1 MSTNTKGRKRWYQK
15 ADIRSVALYVLLL
28 VLMEIVLLI
37 STGFFQLSEDTR
49 RVLETVQPWIVI
61 AASGIFLFF
70 YSRFWIKQYKK
81 PTDLLNDYLE
91 SSPTIHYELRKD
103 GKNYQVHWASRN
115 AEQILGY
122 SLDEITATNWWF
134 DNLHPEDRSSVV
146 KKALRA
152 VDEPEFVQEYRF
164 RHKQGHYIW
173 VRDEIRQV
181 DSSGNRLKGS
191 WVNISSDFN
200 FAQDN
205 GLDVKG
211 AAVTIGLADID
222 KAHKI
227 VALDSTFAK
236 IVGLATEQAT
246 GLQLEDLLT
255 RTDHSPQQT
264 KFPLDTSIK
273 VVGRRPDQSRFVA
286 YLSLKRSH
294 DAQDQLI
301 ACLTDLTELNQQRQS
316 LYKVAFFDE
325 LTGLPNLN
333 SLRKDFHSLLDQL
346 PDDRLAAVLSLNVD
360 DFHRIN
366 DSFGYHVGDKTIQR
380 IAKRLK
386 EALPFGNKLY
396 AAGGDEFVILINNIT
411 EYIDVQTITEN
422 ILDVFK
428 HKFIIDAHAQFS
440 LSCSAGASIYP
451 LDGYDGE
458 RLLAQANSAMN
469 NAKYTHAKE
478 LVLFQQDIAQASI
491 QHLQLEADI
500 PEAMNKRQ
508 LELFYQPILNFNK
521 EIIGAEALLRWN
533 HPEHG
538 LLSPHQFLQDA
549 DKAGQLDTIGVW
561 ALESV
566 AQQVKRWRANDHDV
580 KCVCINASTSQ
591 LTYSFIEKLDQL
603 CEEDPSLNDILEIE
617 ITESVLN
624 EPEFSVVGI
633 LERIAALGVK
643 ITIDDFG
650 TGFASLSFL
659 NDYPIHKIKI
669 DRTFVD
675 EITLNNK
682 TRRMVES
689 IVKLAAEIGVEVQ
702 AEGIETEA
710 QFELLAETGC
720 HSWQGNLIH
729 PAKPVN
735 ELF

>member
-1 MSTNTKGRKRWYQK
+1 MSTNTKGHKRWYQR
-15 ADIRSVALYVLLL
+15 ADVCSVALYVLLL
-28 VLMEIVLLI
+28 VLMELALLI
-37 STGFFQLSEDTR
+37 SAGFLQLSEDTQQM
-49 RVLETVQPWIVI
+49 LGTVQPWIVI
-61 AASGIFLFF
+61 AISGVFLFF
-70 YSRFWIKQYKK
+70 YARFWMKHYKK
-81 PTDLLNDYLE
+81 PTELLNEYLE
-91 SSPTIHYELRKD
+91 NSPTIHYELRKY
-103 GKNYQVHWASRN
+103 GKNYQVHWASKN

-122 SLDEITATNWWF
+122 SLDEITTSNWWF
-134 DNLHPEDRSSVV
+134 NNLHPDDRSSVV

-164 RHKQGHYIW
+164 RHKHGHYIW

-181 DSSGNRLKGS
+181 DSSGHRLKGS

-200 FAQDN
+200 FAQGN
-205 GLDVKG
+205 GLEVKN

-222 KAHKI
+222 NTHKI
-227 VALDSTFAK
+227 IAVDSSFAE
-236 IVGLATEQAT
+236 IVGFPKEQAT
-246 GLQLEDLLT
+246 GLRLEDFLT
-255 RTDHSPQQT
+255 RTDQAPQQP

-286 YLSLKRSH
+286 YLSLKRCR
-294 DAQDQLI
+294 DNQDQLI

-316 LYKVAFFDE
+316 LYKTAFFDE

-346 PDDRLAAVLSLNVD
+346 PDDRLAAVLSINID
-360 DFHRIN
+360 EFHRIN
-366 DSFGYHVGDKTIQR
+366 DTFGYHIGDKTIQR

-396 AAGGDEFVILINNIT
+396 AGGGDEFVILINNIT

-422 ILDVFK
+422 ILEIFK
-428 HKFIIDAHAQFS
+428 HKFIIDAHAQFN

-469 NAKYTHAKE
+469 NAKYTHANE
-478 LVLFQQDIAQASI
+478 LVLFQQDIAQTSI

-500 PEAMNKRQ
+500 PEALSKGQ

-533 HPEHG
+533 HPERG

-549 DKAGQLDTIGVW
+549 DKAGHLDAIGVW
-561 ALESV
+561 VLENV
-566 AQQVKRWRANDHDV
+566 AQQITQWRTQSHSLY
-580 KCVCINASTSQ
+580 CVCINASTSQ
-591 LTYSFIEKLDQL
+591 LSYNFIGKLDQL
-603 CEEDPSLNDILEIE
+603 CTDDPSLHEILEIE

-624 EPEFSVVGI
+624 EPEPSVIGI
-633 LERIAALGVK
+633 LERIAALGIK
-643 ITIDDFG
+643 MTIDDFG

-669 DRTFVD
+669 DRSFVD
-675 EITLNNK
+675 EITLNDK

-689 IVKLAAEIGVEVQ
+689 IVKLATELNVQVQ

-710 QFELLAETGC
+710 QFELLGQIGC
-720 HSWQGNLIH
+720 QSWQGNLIH

>member
-1 MSTNTKGRKRWYQK
+1 MSIDTKSRKRRYQK
-15 ADIRSVALYVLLL
+15 ADVRSVALYVLLL
-28 VLMEIVLLI
+28 VLMELALLI
-37 STGFFQLSEDTR
+37 TAQFLQLPE
-49 RVLETVQPWIVI
+49 ETVQTLESIQPWVVI
-61 AASGIFLFF
+61 GISVIFLFF
-70 YSRFWIKQYKK
+70 YSRFWIKQYNK

-91 SSPTIHYELRKD
+91 NSPTIHYELRKN
-103 GKNYQVHWASRN
+103 GKNYRVHWASKN

-122 SLDEITATNWWF
+122 SLDEITISNWWF
-134 DNLHPEDRSSVV
+134 NNLHPDDRAAVV

-205 GLDVKG
+205 GLEVKN

-222 KAHKI
+222 NAHKI
-227 VALDSTFAK
+227 VTLDSTFAE
-236 IVGLATEQAT
+236 IVGLTTEQAI
-246 GLQLEDLLT
+246 GLQLEDFLT
-255 RTDHSPQQT
+255 RTDHAPQQPR
-264 KFPLDTSIK
+264 FPLDTSIK
-273 VVGRRPDQSRFVA
+273 VVGRRPDQSRFIA
-286 YLSLKRSH
+286 YLSLKRCRDDH
-294 DAQDQLI
+294 DQLI

-346 PDDRLAAVLSLNVD
+346 PDDRLAAVLSVNID

-366 DSFGYHVGDKTIQR
+366 DTFGYHIGDKTIQR

-422 ILDVFK
+422 ILEVFK
-428 HKFIIDAHAQFS
+428 HKFIIDTHAQFS

-500 PEAMNKRQ
+500 PEALNKRQ

-533 HPEHG
+533 HPERG
-538 LLSPHQFLQDA
+538 LLSPNEFLQDA
-549 DKAGQLDTIGVW
+549 DKAGHLDAIGVW
-561 ALESV
+561 VLENV
-566 AQQVKRWRANDHDV
+566 VQQIKRWRTQDHSV
-580 KCVCINASTSQ
+580 ECVCINASTSQ
-591 LTYSFIEKLDQL
+591 LSYNFIEKLEQL
-603 CEEDPSLNDILEIE
+603 CADDPLLNDILEIE

-624 EPEFSVVGI
+624 EPESSVIGI
-633 LERIAALGVK
+633 LERVAALGVK

-669 DRTFVD
+669 DRSFVD
-675 EITLNNK
+675 EITLNGK
-682 TRRMVES
+682 TRRMIES
-689 IVKLAAEIGVEVQ
+689 IVKLATEVGVKVQ

-710 QFELLAETGC
+710 QFELLAEIGC
-720 HSWQGNLIH
+720 QSWQGNLIH